1 MLPSKVPLDFY
12 VTLATEN
19 NENMTFLGFACK
31 FLIITSNG
39 HFYWLEVLDN
49 TFWKSLQEY

>member
-39 HFYWLEVLDN
+39 HFY
-49 TFWKSLQEY
+49 